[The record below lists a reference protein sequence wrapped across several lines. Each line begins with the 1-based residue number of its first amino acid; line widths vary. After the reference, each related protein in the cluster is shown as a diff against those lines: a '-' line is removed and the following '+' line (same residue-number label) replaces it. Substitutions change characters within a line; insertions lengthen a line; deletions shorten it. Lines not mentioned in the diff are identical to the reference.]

1 MIIRI
6 AYLKLIFACE
16 SIEGSHDLI
25 QCHITFLVQSIRFI
39 DQDGVKL
46 ALEAICITLKHP
58 RTRET

>member
-6 AYLKLIFACE
+6 AYLNLIFACE

-25 QCHITFLVQSIRFI
+25 QRHITFPVQSIRFI

-46 ALEAICITLKHP
+46 ALEAICKHP